1 MTKSLSLIIP
11 TYNECG
17 NISTLVEQIHKAISN
32 HNYEILFVDDAS
44 TDGTVEKIEQLSKD
58 YPVRAIVRRDERGL
72 ASAVVKG
79 FENATGDILVVMD
92 ADLQHPPAI
101 IPQLVETI
109 EKGAD
114 MAVASRYVPG
124 GGCAD
129 WSGLRKLISRGAIF
143 LARLFLPQ
151 ARRVKDPMSGFF
163 ALKRSVI
170 EKARLE
176 PIGYKILLEVLV
188 MGRYRQVAEV
198 PFQFQLR
205 ELGESKLNLNQE
217 YEYLRHIA
225 RLASRSGEA
234 VRFFKFCL
242 VGASGVL
249 VNYGLYWLLT
259 RFAGFAP
266 ISDTSSGILSG
277 NIALTISI
285 ETSIITNFI
294 LNNFFTFSDRN
305 TGGVGGF
312 LKRLLR
318 FNLICIIGGLIQIA
332 VANLFAVLLGI
343 SDLISVLIGIVV
355 AFFWNYFLNNYL
367 TWRR

>member
-11 TYNECG
+11 TYNESG
-17 NISTLVEQIHKAISN
+17 NISPLVEQIHKAISN
-32 HNYEILFVDDAS
+32 YNYEILFVDDAS
-44 TDGTVEKIEQLSKD
+44 TDGTLEKIEHLGKE

-79 FENATGDILVVMD
+79 FQNAGGDILVVMD

-101 IPQLVETI
+101 IGQLVKAI

-114 MAVASRYVPG
+114 IAVASRYVPG
-124 GGCAD
+124 GGCAE

-143 LARLFLPQ
+143 LAWLFLPQ
-151 ARRVKDPMSGFF
+151 SRIVKDPMSGFF
-163 ALKRSVI
+163 ALKRSVV
-170 EKARLE
+170 EQARLE
-176 PIGYKILLEVLV
+176 PVGYKILLEVLV

-217 YEYLRHIA
+217 YEYLCHIA
-225 RLASRSGEA
+225 RLARRSGEA

-242 VGASGVL
+242 VGVSGVA

-277 NIALTISI
+277 NIALIISI
-285 ETSIITNFI
+285 ETSIISNFV

-305 TGGVGGF
+305 TGGAGGF

-318 FNLICIIGGLIQIA
+318 FNLICVIGGLIQIA
-332 VANLFAVLLGI
+332 VANLLAVLLGVG
-343 SDLISVLIGIVV
+343 DLISVLIGIVA
-355 AFFWNYFLNNYL
+355 AFFWNYLLNNSL
-367 TWRR
+367 TWKK